1 MMICCQHVNI
11 QSLLTVG
18 DPRQIVQQECERDE
32 SWDLLHLHQ
41 LILQEV
47 LSPGMKMGLNWHS
60 EF

>member
-11 QSLLTVG
+11 QSLLTVE
-18 DPRQIVQQECERDE
+18 DPRQIVQEECERDE

-47 LSPGMKMGLNWHS
+47 LPRGMKMGLIGVK
-60 EF
+60 